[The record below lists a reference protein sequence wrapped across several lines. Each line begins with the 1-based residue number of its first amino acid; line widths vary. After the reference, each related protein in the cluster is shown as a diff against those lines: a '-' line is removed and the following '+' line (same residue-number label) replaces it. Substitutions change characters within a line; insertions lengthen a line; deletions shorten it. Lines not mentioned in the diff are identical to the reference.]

1 MGAPSTIS
9 PVGLRDVTRSDVLA
23 AVDEFDRLG
32 RDAFLDKYGFG
43 TARKYFLEV
52 NGHPYDSKAIMG
64 YAHGVSQGVFLRAGD
79 FTGGETSVVYHLR
92 RLGFVTRTHRNPPWT
107 WDEVVLA
114 CALVRDNG
122 WRSLTPD
129 DARVIELSAL
139 LQLHSAHS
147 LEDRGQDFRNPNGVA
162 RKTADIATQHPAYT
176 GKPTNGGRHDPE
188 VLMAFL
194 DRPDEMAQQAAAI
207 RQAILDESAGPAGV
221 ADVDLDG
228 LGADEGRVL
237 QRLHLRRE
245 RDPKLRRKVIEA
257 YKRRHAVVACEACGF
272 NFQRVYGDRGTDY
285 IECHHRTPLH
295 VSGPTRT
302 RPEDLMLL
310 CSNCHRMIHR
320 SSPWLTPDELIA
332 LINRHRP

>member
-1 MGAPSTIS
+1 MGLA
-9 PVGLRDVTRSDVLA
+9 DVTRSDVLA
-23 AVDEFDRLG
+23 AAQEFDKLG

-43 TARKYFLEV
+43 SARTYFLEV
-52 NGHPYDSKAIMG
+52 NGRQYDSKAIMG
-64 YAHGVSQGVFLRAGD
+64 YAHGVSQGEFLRSGD
-79 FTGGETSVVYHLR
+79 FTGGEASVVHHLR
-92 RLGFVTRTHRNPPWT
+92 RLGFVIRTHRNPPWT

-114 CALVRDNG
+114 CSLVRDNG
-122 WRSLTPD
+122 WRWLTPN
-129 DARVIELSAL
+129 DARVVELSEL
-139 LQLHSAHS
+139 LQLYTAHPI
-147 LEDRGQDFRNPNGVA
+147 EERGPDFRNPNGVA
-162 RKTADIATQHPAYT
+162 RKTADIATQHPNYT
-176 GKPTNGGRHDPE
+176 GKPTNGGRYDPE

-194 DRPDEMAQQAAAI
+194 DRPAEMEQQATAI
-207 RQAILDESAGPAGV
+207 RQAILDESAGPAEV

-228 LGADEGRVL
+228 LSADEGRVL

-257 YKRRHAVVACEACGF
+257 HKRRHAVVACEACGF
-272 NFQRVYGDRGTDY
+272 DFQKTYGDRGTDY

-320 SSPWLTPDELIA
+320 SSPWLTPEELIS
-332 LINRHRP
+332 LIERHRSQ